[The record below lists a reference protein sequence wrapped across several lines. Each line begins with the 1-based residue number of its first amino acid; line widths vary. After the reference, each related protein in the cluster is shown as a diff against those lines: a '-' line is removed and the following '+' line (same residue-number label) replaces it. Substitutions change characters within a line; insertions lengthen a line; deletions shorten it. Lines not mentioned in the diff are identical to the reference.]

1 MKKSVFI
8 LENQLI
14 SENDRCLQ
22 TAILICFFKESE
34 KLVPSEIKYYLGQNY
49 EILVEIEEVD
59 YFDTDFSRA
68 SHRLS
73 LAEITEIVK
82 YQSMGQCLKQLPE
95 GIGKGEREYWE
106 NNYKRDR

>member
-1 MKKSVFI
+1 MSNRKTMKI
-8 LENQLI
+8 LFSWFLIQLFYFSKNQ
-14 SENDRCLQ
+14 R
-22 TAILICFFKESE
+22 
-34 KLVPSEIKYYLGQNY
+34 SEIKYYLGQNY